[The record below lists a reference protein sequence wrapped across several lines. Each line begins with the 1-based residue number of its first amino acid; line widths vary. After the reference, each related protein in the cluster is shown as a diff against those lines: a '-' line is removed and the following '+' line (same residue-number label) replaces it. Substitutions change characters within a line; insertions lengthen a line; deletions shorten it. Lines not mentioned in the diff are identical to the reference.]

1 MCDGQPTLLQEYKR
15 KNGEEIWR
23 YIDTERYIETYTHL
37 QILDLK
43 KKQFDTLIQFKRALN
58 EETEKGDIDRNSKR
72 GRFKNKKDRYN
83 FNAKR
88 DKEKEDN

>member
-1 MCDGQPTLLQEYKR
+1 MEKKYGGTLIQKGIQR
-15 KNGEEIWR
+15 H
-23 YIDTERYIETYTHL
+23 THL

-43 KKQFDTLIQFKRALN
+43 KKQFDTLIQFKQALN